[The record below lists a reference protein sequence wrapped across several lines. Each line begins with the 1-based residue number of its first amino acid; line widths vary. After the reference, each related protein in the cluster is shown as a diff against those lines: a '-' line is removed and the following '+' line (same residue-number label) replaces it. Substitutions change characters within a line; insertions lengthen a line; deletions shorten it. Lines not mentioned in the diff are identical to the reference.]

1 MMVRERCK
9 QSETYGGSR
18 MQLTVGERARL
29 EKYLSRYKR
38 DSHVQMM
45 KQYIHHG
52 KVTTYDHCMNVT
64 CVSFW
69 MNRRLRLGADEKALA
84 VGAFLHDFYLYDW
97 HKPEKYHRLHGYF
110 HADVSMHNAVAY
122 FHIGKKEQEII
133 HCHMWPLNIT
143 RIPRC
148 REAAIV
154 CFADKVCSALE
165 TVAGRRR
172 GLRICG

>member
-1 MMVRERCK
+1 MRLTAGERERLGVLLN
-9 QSETYGGSR
+9 Q
-18 MQLTVGERARL
+18 
-29 EKYLSRYKR
+29 YKN
-38 DSHVQMM
+38 DPHVQEM

-64 CVSFW
+64 CVSFLL
-69 MNRRLRLGADEKALA
+69 NRRLKLRADEKAL
-84 VGAFLHDFYLYDW
+84 VTGAFLHDFYLYDW
-97 HKPEKYHRLHGYF
+97 HKPEKHHRLHGYF
-110 HADVSMHNAVAY
+110 HADVSMRNAITY
-122 FHIGKKEQEII
+122 FHIGAKEQEII

-154 CFADKVCSALE
+154 CFADKVCSTLE
-165 TVAGRRR
+165 IIAGRKR

>member
-1 MMVRERCK
+1 MRLTAEDRERLGVLLN
-9 QSETYGGSR
+9 Q
-18 MQLTVGERARL
+18 
-29 EKYLSRYKR
+29 YKN
-38 DSHVQMM
+38 DPHVQEM

-64 CVSFW
+64 CVSFLL
-69 MNRRLRLGADEKALA
+69 NRRLKLRADEKAL
-84 VGAFLHDFYLYDW
+84 VTGAFLHDFYLYDW

-110 HADVSMHNAVAY
+110 HADVSMRNAITY
-122 FHIGKKEQEII
+122 FHIGAKEQEII

-154 CFADKVCSALE
+154 CFADKVCSTLE
-165 TVAGRRR
+165 IIAGRKR

>member
-1 MMVRERCK
+1 MRLTARER
-9 QSETYGGSR
+9 
-18 MQLTVGERARL
+18 ERL
-29 EKYLSRYKR
+29 GVLLNQYKN
-38 DSHVQMM
+38 DPHVQEM

-64 CVSFW
+64 CVSFLL
-69 MNRRLRLGADEKALA
+69 NRRLKLRADEKAL
-84 VGAFLHDFYLYDW
+84 VTGAFLHDFYLYDW

-110 HADVSMHNAVAY
+110 HADVSMRNAITY
-122 FHIGKKEQEII
+122 FHIGAKEQEII

-148 REAAIV
+148 REAAVV
-154 CFADKVCSALE
+154 CFADKVCSTLE
-165 TVAGRRR
+165 IIAGRKR